1 MADDKYPY
9 IFGRWFVQKLVNY
22 ICSRDVKICIII
34 FLAA

>member
-1 MADDKYPY
+1 MADDKYTRLP
-9 IFGRWFVQKLVNY
+9 GRWFVHKLVNY